1 MTLSFEEMNLLYS
14 LLRSEQRPI
23 DEIVTEFINNINRS
37 RSSTLSASLSL
48 LLLASNAS
56 SLSLSLTE
64 FMNFARV

>member
-48 LLLASNAS
+48 LLQASNAS
-56 SLSLSLTE
+56 SLSLSLLL
-64 FMNFARV
+64 NL